1 MENILNWSIYSE
13 MLVNRGDITLYI
25 DPAILNNEKEPKRM
39 NGGKVGRPY
48 TYATGLILAAFTV
61 KCLFRIG

>member
-1 MENILNWSIYSE
+1 